1 MVIRSDTFARGDKE
15 FVWHDTGMA
24 TLPAPLTD
32 RVETVRQAIA
42 EALRE
47 RVIGDGAE
55 EKQAAVMLA
64 PGPRWFAPDRPIH
77 RVHGDSS
84 MFIGGM
90 RALLLQ
96 SLHPRAM
103 AGVAQHSDYKNDP
116 WGRLQRTADFLAAT
130 SFGPAD
136 VAQMAVDRVLAVHQR
151 VAGTTTDGQPYSAND
166 PHLLRWV
173 HVAEV
178 DSFLRAHQEYG
189 EHPLTENE
197 CDQYV
202 ADMAV
207 IASKLGVPAPP
218 TSVRG
223 LRDQLAMF
231 RYEIK
236 GTPESNDVVKY
247 LLLQPPLP
255 PVARVPY
262 SLIGAAAVALLPAWA
277 RAELRLP
284 YLPLTERAF
293 VRPIGSVIASTI
305 RWAISPSQVST
316 TV

>member
-1 MVIRSDTFARGDKE
+1 MKMSS
-15 FVWHDTGMA
+15 
-24 TLPAPLTD
+24 LPAALSD
-32 RVETVRQAIA
+32 RVETVRAAIA

-55 EKQAAVMLA
+55 EKQAAIMLT

-77 RVHGDSS
+77 RVHSDSS

-96 SLHPRAM
+96 SLHPLAM

-130 SFGPAD
+130 SFGPED
-136 VAQMAVDRVLAVHQR
+136 IAQMAVDRVKAVHQR
-151 VAGTTTDGQPYSAND
+151 VVGTTRDGESYYAND

-189 EHPLTENE
+189 EHPLTDSE
-197 CDQYV
+197 CDEYV

-231 RYEIK
+231 RHEVR
-236 GTPESNDVVKY
+236 GTPESQDVVRY

-255 PVARVPY
+255 AAARVPY
-262 SLIGAAAVALLPAWA
+262 SLIGAAAVALLPNWA

-284 YLPLTERAF
+284 YLPVTERA
-293 VRPIGSVIASTI
+293 VIKPIGSLIASTI
-305 RWAISPSQVST
+305 RWAISPTRVLPT
-316 TV
+316 P

>member
-1 MVIRSDTFARGDKE
+1 MRPMVA
-15 FVWHDTGMA
+15 
-24 TLPAPLTD
+24 LPAPLTE
-32 RVETVRQAIA
+32 RVEAVRGALA

-47 RVIGDGAE
+47 RVIGDDAE
-55 EKQAAVMLA
+55 QKQAAIMLT

-96 SLHPRAM
+96 SLHPLAM
-103 AGVAQHSDYKNDP
+103 AGVAQHSDYRNDP

-130 SFGPAD
+130 SFGPD
-136 VAQMAVDRVLAVHQR
+136 HVAQQAVDRVKAVHER
-151 VAGTTTDGQPYSAND
+151 VTGTASDGRAYAAND

-189 EHPLTENE
+189 EAPLTPAE
-197 CDQYV
+197 CDGYV

-218 TSVRG
+218 RSVRG

-231 RYEIK
+231 RHELR
-236 GTPESNDVVKY
+236 GTPESNDVVRY
-247 LLLQPPLP
+247 LLLDPPLP
-255 PVARVPY
+255 AVARVPY
-262 SLIGAAAVALLPAWA
+262 SLIGAAAVAILPAWA
-277 RAELRLP
+277 RADLRLP
-284 YLPLTERAF
+284 YLPVTEKA
-293 VRPIGSVIASTI
+293 VLKPIGSIVTSTI
-305 RWAISPSQVST
+305 RWAINPSRVSPPV
-316 TV
+316 

>member
-1 MVIRSDTFARGDKE
+1 MT
-15 FVWHDTGMA
+15 
-24 TLPAPLTD
+24 TLPPVLTD
-32 RVETVRQAIA
+32 RVEAVRTAIA
-42 EALRE
+42 DALRE
-47 RVIGDGAE
+47 RVIGDGADD
-55 EKQAAVMLA
+55 KQAAIMLA

-96 SLHPRAM
+96 SLHPLAM

-130 SFGPAD
+130 SFGPD
-136 VAQMAVDRVLAVHQR
+136 HVAQMAVDRVKSVHQR
-151 VAGTTTDGQPYSAND
+151 VVGTARDGREYSAND

-178 DSFLRAHQEYG
+178 DSFLKAHQEYG
-189 EHPLTENE
+189 EHPLTDEE

-202 ADMAV
+202 EDMSV

-231 RYEIK
+231 RNETK
-236 GTPESNDVVKY
+236 GTPESNEVVRY

-255 PVARVPY
+255 AASRVPY
-262 SLIGAAAVALLPAWA
+262 SLISAAAVALLPTWA
-277 RAELRLP
+277 RVELRLP
-284 YLPLTERAF
+284 FLPVTEQL
-293 VRPIGSVIASTI
+293 VVKPIGHLVASTI
-305 RWAISPSQVST
+305 RWAISPTRVST
-316 TV
+316 SL

>member
-1 MVIRSDTFARGDKE
+1 MTS
-15 FVWHDTGMA
+15 
-24 TLPAPLTD
+24 LPPVLTD
-32 RVETVRQAIA
+32 RVEAVRNAIA

-55 EKQAAVMLA
+55 EKQAAIMLS

-130 SFGPAD
+130 SFGPD
-136 VAQMAVDRVLAVHQR
+136 HIAQMAVDRVKSVHQR
-151 VAGTTTDGQPYSAND
+151 VTGTTRDGREYSAND

-178 DSFLRAHQEYG
+178 DSFLSAHQEYG
-189 EHPLTENE
+189 QHPLTPEE

-202 ADMAV
+202 EDMAV

-231 RYEIK
+231 RYETK
-236 GTPESNDVVKY
+236 GTPESNDVVRY

-255 PVARVPY
+255 GAARVPY
-262 SLIGAAAVALLPAWA
+262 SLIGAAAVALLPTWA
-277 RAELRLP
+277 RIELRLP

-293 VRPIGSVIASTI
+293 VRPIGSAIASTI
-305 RWAISPSQVST
+305 RWAISPTQIST
-316 TV
+316 SL